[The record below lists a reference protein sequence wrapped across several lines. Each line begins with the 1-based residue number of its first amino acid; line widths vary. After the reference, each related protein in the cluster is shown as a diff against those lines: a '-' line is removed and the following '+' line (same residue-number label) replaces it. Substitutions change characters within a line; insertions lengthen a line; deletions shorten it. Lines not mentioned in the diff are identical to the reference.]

1 MAKSKAEDWLTE
13 DGLALLECWA
23 RDGLTDEQIAD
34 NMEIDVRTLYRWKNK
49 HSQICQSLKKN
60 KGIADYQVQN
70 ALFKSATGYTETHTT
85 QKVTKDGDV
94 VDYEV
99 TTYYPPNP
107 TSIIYWLKNRKP
119 NEWRD
124 KQQEKNDDESNKKVV
139 IVDDLPKW

>member
-49 HSQICQSLKKN
+49 HSQICQSLKKG
-60 KGIADYQVQN
+60 K
-70 ALFKSATGYTETHTT
+70 E
-85 QKVTKDGDV
+85 V
-94 VDYEV
+94 VDYKVENALLKRAMGYEYEEC
-99 TTYYPPNP
+99 TYEYGILTKRVIKQVAPD
-107 TSIIYWLKNRKP
+107 TGAAMAWLKNRKP
-119 NEWRD
+119 DKWRD
-124 KQQEKNDDESNKKVV
+124 KQQEKNDGDINKKVV